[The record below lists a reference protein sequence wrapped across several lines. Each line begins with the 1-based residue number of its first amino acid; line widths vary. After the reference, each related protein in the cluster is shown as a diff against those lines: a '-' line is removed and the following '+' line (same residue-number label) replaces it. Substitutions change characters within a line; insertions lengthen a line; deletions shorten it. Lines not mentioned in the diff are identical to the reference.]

1 VSPEEKTKTKPN
13 LSMLA
18 LISFIASFAIART
31 FTSLYPKVVWEA
43 GGIHIHHF
51 WYGLAMLAIGG
62 WLGMNVEDERIN
74 HVAAILFG
82 AGGGLIGDEV
92 GLLLT
97 LNAQAYWADFTYTL
111 VISFLALISITIL
124 FIRYNKL
131 IRTEFTQFLVSNAS
145 LYLGVFLLAISV
157 AFILE
162 TDNTM
167 VIAVSSFLAISASII
182 IIAYFTQRIIRYH
195 YKKKPFQQVKIV
207 LLRNEHLR

>member
-1 VSPEEKTKTKPN
+1 VPTEEKTRTKPN

-18 LISFIASFAIART
+18 LISFTTSFVIARI

-43 GGIHIHHF
+43 GGFHIHHF

-62 WLGMNVEDERIN
+62 WIGMNVENERIN
-74 HVAAILFG
+74 RIAAILFG
-82 AGGGLIGDEV
+82 AGGGLISDEV

-97 LNAQAYWADFTYTL
+97 LNAQAYWAEFTYTL

-131 IRTEFTQFLVSNAS
+131 IRTEFAQFLVSNAS
-145 LYLGVFLLAISV
+145 LYLGVFLLAISI
-157 AFILE
+157 AFLLE

-167 VIAVSSFLAISASII
+167 VITVSSIIAVSASVIISA
-182 IIAYFTQRIIRYH
+182 YFIQRTVKH
-195 YKKKPFQQVKIV
+195 HHKKP
-207 LLRNEHLR
+207 